1 MSAKQYWKKLLAG
14 SAAVGV
20 AACFS
25 VEALAQTA
33 QPQQLAQVTS
43 ISQLSDV
50 QPTDWAFAALQ
61 SLVER
66 YGCIA
71 GYPDSTYRGNRA
83 MTRYEFAAGLNACLD
98 RINELIAAGLADKV
112 SREDL
117 ATVQRLQEEFAAE
130 LEALRGRVDALEAKT
145 AELEANP
152 LGFDAATSKL
162 GFEIVTG
169 IFAADDV
176 GDADNSATFPYRV
189 RMNFDASFT
198 GDDQFRVRLQA
209 REAPNFNGVFENTG
223 RDSLS
228 FSGNTEGGGGDSVGL
243 DDVYYLFPAFN
254 DRVDFLIGINGVGAT
269 DIFNYATPFDA
280 LSDFAD
286 VPDPTNDTDSDQAFA
301 FNWSITDSFALAAGY
316 TVPDDGEVPGQD
328 TGIFE
333 GRSLYSAELSWTP
346 SDSIIV
352 ALAYTYDENN
362 PLSVNDEHSNAFGAG
377 VTWELTPS
385 VVFSGWYAYTDVS
398 SEDEYND
405 WLVGLAFPDL
415 FVEGSN
421 AGILAG
427 SPDTWVDDP
436 GGDYPIQ
443 VEGYYSF
450 PVTDNINITPG
461 VYYLTNANGN
471 GDDAVVGGVRTTFSF

>member
-152 LGFDAATSKL
+152 LGLDAATSKL
-162 GFEIVTG
+162 SFEVVTG
-169 IFAADDV
+169 LFAASEPDDV
-176 GDADNSATFPYRV
+176 DNSVIAPYRA

-209 REAPNFNGVFENTG
+209 REGDGFNGAVGDTFG
-223 RDSLS
+223 
-228 FSGNTEGGGGDSVGL
+228 FSGGSEGSGDPTDDVVGL
-243 DDVYYLFPAFN
+243 DDVYYLFPAFG
-254 DRVDFLIGINGVGAT
+254 DRVDFLIGINGVAGT
-269 DIFNYATPFDA
+269 DIFNYSTPFDA

-286 VPDPTNDTDSDQAFA
+286 APDATHDVSSDQALA
-301 FNWSITDSFALAAGY
+301 FNWSITDSIGLAYGY
-316 TVPDDGEVPGQD
+316 TVPDDGETSGDD
-328 TGIFE
+328 TGFFD
-333 GRSLYSAELSWTP
+333 GRQIHSVELSFTP
-346 SDSIIV
+346 GD
-352 ALAYTYDENN
+352 ALIFAVGYTHDDENFDGE
-362 PLSVNDEHSNAFGAG
+362 SSDAFSGN
-377 VTWELTPS
+377 VTWELSPR
-385 VVFSGWYAYTDVS
+385 VVLSGWYAYTDS
-398 SEDEYND
+398 DTGSLND
-405 WLVGLAFPDL
+405 WLAGVAFPDL
-415 FVEGSN
+415 FIEGSN
-421 AGILAG
+421 AGLLVG
-427 SPDTWVDDP
+427 SPEGFVAGAIGEEPEDMP
-436 GGDYPIQ
+436 LQI
-443 VEGYYSF
+443 EGYYSF
-450 PVTDNINITPG
+450 PLTDNINITPG
-461 VYYLTNANGN
+461 VYYITNSDGQ
-471 GDDAVVGGVRTTFSF
+471 DEDIVVGGVRTTFSF